1 MTGLV
6 RRVMLTAITPAVG
19 AAAVLAMLPVATASA
34 SPVSTSTSV
43 VVTGTPSTATT
54 TPEQRLVAALRA
66 SRASAPYRF
75 GTTAFNKWYARNHLA
90 RVYRG
95 NLTQFRCLERL
106 WQRESH
112 WNHRAMNPNGKYLG
126 IPQNTRSTIRAAG
139 FSEAAF
145 RANPEIQVQVGLRY
159 IRSRYGTPCAAWA
172 HSQRTGWY

>member
-1 MTGLV
+1 MTGRV
-6 RRVMLTAITPAVG
+6 RRVILAAITPALG
-19 AAAVLAMLPVATASA
+19 AAAALTVLPVAPASA
-34 SPVSTSTSV
+34 SLPGASTGV
-43 VVTGTPSTATT
+43 AGAGAASTAST

-112 WNHRAMNPNGKYLG
+112 WNHRAVNPNGKYLG

-159 IRSRYGTPCAAWA
+159 IRGRYGTPCAAWA
-172 HSQRTGWY
+172 HSQRAGWY